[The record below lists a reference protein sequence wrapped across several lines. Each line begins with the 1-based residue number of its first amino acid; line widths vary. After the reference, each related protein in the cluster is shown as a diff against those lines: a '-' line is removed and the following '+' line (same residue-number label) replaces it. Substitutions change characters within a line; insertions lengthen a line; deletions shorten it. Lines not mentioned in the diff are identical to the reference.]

1 MANAALHGLGVVDM
15 GWLMAGPETARY
27 LGDLGAVVIKV
38 ESHQRRDPL
47 RAMGPFKYGVPGVN
61 RSMSYHAINAGKRS
75 LTLNIKVPAGR
86 EVVLR
91 LTRWAD
97 VFIEAFT
104 PGVADGLKLS
114 YKHLSAENP
123 RLIMMSTSVL
133 GASGPDALGTSGT
146 GTTGSAF
153 AGATNVL
160 GWPDREPMGPYG
172 PWTDAVTPRFAASTI
187 LAALHRRART
197 GEGCF
202 IDISQAECG
211 LQFLLPAYLDYAVN
225 GRAPQRRGV
234 GGSLYFCPSGVYPCR
249 GTDRWIT
256 IEVTNESQWENLRK
270 IVGGALSEPRFDGLL
285 ARLRQRQEIEHVL
298 VDFTADKDPIAL
310 ERRLQSGG
318 VPAHVVAHTTDLA
331 ADEDLKAEGFYRP
344 IRNDEIG
351 EGMTRGPQASLSR
364 TPHVETRPGPRIG
377 DSTLELLREVCGYTS
392 AEIEQL
398 EKDGVL
404 R

>member
-1 MANAALHGLGVVDM
+1 MTRAALKGLKVVDM
-15 GWLMAGPETARY
+15 GWLMAGPEAARY
-27 LGDLGAVVIKV
+27 LGDLGAVVIKL
-38 ESHQRRDPL
+38 ESHQRRDPM
-47 RAMGPFKYGVPGVN
+47 RAMGPFKDGVPGVN

-75 LTLNIKVPAGR
+75 LTLNIKTSAGR
-86 EVVLR
+86 EAVLR
-91 LTRWAD
+91 LARWAD
-97 VFIEAFT
+97 VFVEAFT

-123 RLIMMSTSVL
+123 QLIMISTSVL

-146 GTTGSAF
+146 GTTGAAF
-153 AGATNVL
+153 AGATNLL
-160 GWPDREPMGPYG
+160 GWPDRQPMGPYG

-197 GEGCF
+197 GQGCF
-202 IDISQAECG
+202 IDFSQAECS
-211 LQFLLPAYLDYAVN
+211 LQFLMPAYFDFAVN
-225 GRAPQRRGV
+225 GVAPQRRGL
-234 GGSLYFCPSGVYPCR
+234 GGSLYFCPSGVYPCS
-249 GTDRWIT
+249 GTDRWIA

-270 IVGGALSEPRFDGLL
+270 ILGALSELRFDGLL
-285 ARLRQRQEIEHVL
+285 ARLRQRREIDEIL
-298 VDFTADKDPIAL
+298 AAFTADKDPIAL

-331 ADEDLKAEGFYRP
+331 ADEDLKADGFYRL

-377 DSTLELLREVCGYTS
+377 DSTRELLREVCGYTS

-398 EKDGVL
+398 EKDGIL